1 MQDFEKLGVFYLGR
15 EVGGADAKDRP
26 LVLYNAKDLVTHA
39 VCVGMTGSGKTGLCI
54 GLLEEAALDGVPAV
68 VIDPKGDLANLLLTF
83 PDLKPSDFLPWVN
96 EDDARRKAMTL
107 EQYAEQQ
114 AALWKK
120 GLADWGQ
127 DGERIRRLREAAE
140 FVVYTPGSSAGI
152 PVSILKSFDAPAAS
166 ILEDPDLL
174 RERIT
179 TTVTSLLSLL
189 GIDADPL
196 KSREH
201 ILLCSIL
208 ETLWAQGRNLDMA
221 GLIRAVMEPP
231 VSRVGVF
238 DLEAFFPA
246 KDRHELAMKL
256 NNFLASP
263 AMKSWTEGEPIDLQ
277 RMLYGKGG
285 KPRMAIFSIAHL
297 GDAERMFF
305 VSLLLLQVLG
315 WVRSQSGTTSLR
327 AMLYMDEIFGYLP
340 PVANPPSKAPILTL
354 LKQARAFG
362 FGVVLSTQ
370 NPVDLDYKALSNAG
384 TWLIGRLQTEQDQQR
399 VLDGLEG
406 AAAGA
411 GARFDRRETM
421 KRLAGLKNRTFL
433 MNNVHEDRP
442 VLFESRWAM
451 SYLRGP
457 LTRDQIKKLQPA
469 YTPAAAG
476 EQAEAPAGAAGAGGS
491 GTTGGAEKTGAAK
504 GAGARTAAAKAAAA
518 AGEAADRPVISP
530 SIPQFFV
537 PVRKQA
543 DVEATLVYEAMCLG
557 IAKLY
562 YVDAKAGLSIEQ
574 GVAVAAGVSPEL
586 ARPEW
591 DEAFA
596 MSVRDKDLETVPESD
611 ALYGPVSGPLGDAK
625 SYVAWNRDFQEWL
638 FRSQSLK
645 LFRSPSLELS
655 SKPGESEQDFRIR
668 LSQSGRERRDELLE
682 KIRLRYAPRIAALQE
697 RIRRAEQ
704 ATEREQSQARQQQLQ
719 TAISVGATILGALA
733 GRRSYARST
742 IGRATTAARSAGR
755 VFQQGQ
761 DVQRAMENVAALQ
774 QQLEELEAQ
783 AAYDTDLLRASAD
796 PLTEQLETLEVKPRK
811 TDISVRVLGLGW
823 VPSWRDAK
831 GGTSRAI

>member
-15 EVGGADAKDRP
+15 EVGAADAKDRP
-26 LVLYNAKDLVTHA
+26 LVLYDSKDLVTHA

-96 EDDARRKAMTL
+96 EDDARRKSMTI

-114 AALWKK
+114 AGLWKK
-120 GLADWGQ
+120 GLADWGE

-140 FVVYTPGSSAGI
+140 FVIYTPGSSAGI
-152 PVSILKSFDAPAAS
+152 PVSILKSFDVPAGS

-189 GIDADPL
+189 GVDADPL

-201 ILLCSIL
+201 ILLCAIL
-208 ETLWAQGRNLDMA
+208 ETLWGQGRNLDMA
-221 GLIRAVMEPP
+221 DLIRAVMEPP
-231 VSRVGVF
+231 VTRVGVF
-238 DLEAFFPA
+238 DLESFFPA

-263 AMKSWTEGEPIDLQ
+263 AMKSWTEGEPIDLSN
-277 RMLYGKGG
+277 MLYGKSG

-340 PVANPPSKAPILTL
+340 PVANPPSKGPILTL

-411 GARFDRRETM
+411 GARFDRKETM
-421 KRLAGLKNRTFL
+421 KVLAGLKNRTFL

-469 YTPAAAG
+469 WQPG
-476 EQAEAPAGAAGAGGS
+476 AEAPASAAAG
-491 GTTGGAEKTGAAK
+491 GAPASAR
-504 GAGARTAAAKAAAA
+504 GAGAEAAAKAAAKP
-518 AGEAADRPVISP
+518 AGSEAAERPVISP

-537 PVRKQA
+537 PLQKQA
-543 DVEATLVYEAMCLG
+543 DGDATLVYEAACLG

-562 YVDAKAGLSIEQ
+562 YVDAKAGLSVEQ
-574 GVAVAAGVSPEL
+574 DVAVAAAVSPKL

-591 DEAFA
+591 DDAV
-596 MSVRDKDLETVPESD
+596 SLGVRDKDLDTVPEPD
-611 ALYGPVSGPLGDAK
+611 ALFGTVNGPLAEPK

-645 LFRSPSLELS
+645 LFRSEALDLV

-668 LSQSGRERRDELLE
+668 MQMSGRERRDQL
-682 KIRLRYAPRIAALQE
+682 RDRAGDRYAARIAALQE
-697 RIRRAEQ
+697 RIRRAEA
-704 ATEREQSQARQQQLQ
+704 ATEREQTQARQQQLQ
-719 TAISVGATILGALA
+719 TAISVGATVLGALM
-733 GRRSYARST
+733 GRRVTSRST
-742 IGRATTAARSAGR
+742 LGRATTAFRGAGR
-755 VFQQGQ
+755 MMKEGQ
-761 DVQRAMENVAALQ
+761 DVRLARENVQELQ
-774 QQLEELEAQ
+774 KQLDELQAQ
-783 AAYDTDLLRASAD
+783 ADFDTSLVRGASDALME
-796 PLTEQLETLEVKPRK
+796 PLETVDVKPRK

-823 VPSWRDAK
+823 IPWWRDAR
-831 GGTSRAI
+831 GGTSRAC

>member
-1 MQDFEKLGVFYLGR
+1 MQDFEKLGVFYLGK
-15 EVGGADAKDRP
+15 EVGAAGAKDRP
-26 LVLYNAKDLVTHA
+26 LVLYDSKDLVTHA

-68 VIDPKGDLANLLLTF
+68 IIDPKGDLANLLLTF

-96 EDDARRKAMTL
+96 EDDARKKAMTP

-114 AALWKK
+114 AAMWKK

-127 DGERIRRLREAAE
+127 DGERIRRLRDAAE
-140 FVVYTPGSSAGI
+140 FVIYTPGSSAGI

-179 TTVTSLLSLL
+179 TTVTSLLALL
-189 GIDADPL
+189 GVGADPL

-208 ETLWAQGRNLDMA
+208 ETLWAQGRSLDMA
-221 GLIRAVMEPP
+221 GLIHAVMEPP
-231 VSRVGVF
+231 VSRIGVF

-305 VSLLLLQVLG
+305 VSLLLLQCLG

-327 AMLYMDEIFGYLP
+327 ALLYMDEIYGYLP

-421 KRLAGLKNRTFL
+421 KILAGLKSRTFL

-457 LTRDQIKKLQPA
+457 LTRDQIRKLQPA
-469 YTPAAAG
+469 YKP
-476 EQAEAPAGAAGAGGS
+476 AAGAGE
-491 GTTGGAEKTGAAK
+491 AE
-504 GAGARTAAAKAAAA
+504 AGAPHRPRRPGARFREGWRRGEVGCEGRESGDVRGGRRCIRPPGHLAVDPPVLRATEKSCRRGRDPRLRARVPRHREAVLRRREGGPVGR
-518 AGEAADRPVISP
+518 AGRGGRGRRLPRAGPARLGRGRSRGRPGEGPRDRARARGALRARGRCP
-530 SIPQFFV
+530 
-537 PVRKQA
+537 R
-543 DVEATLVYEAMCLG
+543 
-557 IAKLY
+557 
-562 YVDAKAGLSIEQ
+562 
-574 GVAVAAGVSPEL
+574 
-586 ARPEW
+586 RPE
-591 DEAFA
+591 
-596 MSVRDKDLETVPESD
+596 
-611 ALYGPVSGPLGDAK
+611 
-625 SYVAWNRDFQEWL
+625 
-638 FRSQSLK
+638 
-645 LFRSPSLELS
+645 EL
-655 SKPGESEQDFRIR
+655 
-668 LSQSGRERRDELLE
+668 RRVE
-682 KIRLRYAPRIAALQE
+682 P
-697 RIRRAEQ
+697 
-704 ATEREQSQARQQQLQ
+704 
-719 TAISVGATILGALA
+719 
-733 GRRSYARST
+733 
-742 IGRATTAARSAGR
+742 
-755 VFQQGQ
+755 
-761 DVQRAMENVAALQ
+761 
-774 QQLEELEAQ
+774 
-783 AAYDTDLLRASAD
+783 
-796 PLTEQLETLEVKPRK
+796 
-811 TDISVRVLGLGW
+811 
-823 VPSWRDAK
+823 
-831 GGTSRAI
+831 

>member
-15 EVGGADAKDRP
+15 ELGAADAKDRP
-26 LVLYNAKDLVTHA
+26 LLLYDSKDLVTHA

-54 GLLEEAALDGVPAV
+54 DLLEEAALDGVPAV

-96 EDDARRKAMTL
+96 EDDARKKSMTP

-127 DGERIRRLREAAE
+127 DGERIRRLRDAAE
-140 FVVYTPGSSAGI
+140 FVIYTPGSSAGI
-152 PVSILKSFDAPAAS
+152 PVSIMKSFDAPAPS
-166 ILEDPDLL
+166 VLEDPDLL

-189 GIDADPL
+189 GIGADPL

-208 ETLWAQGRNLDMA
+208 ETLWAQGRSLDMA

-263 AMKSWTEGEPIDLQ
+263 AMKSWTEGEPIDLAK
-277 RMLYGKGG
+277 MLYGKGG

-327 AMLYMDEIFGYLP
+327 ALLYMDEIFGYLP

-421 KRLAGLKNRTFL
+421 KILAGLKNRTFL

-457 LTRDQIKKLQPA
+457 LTRDQIRKLQPA
-469 YTPAAAG
+469 YRPVASGVTEEASAAAAQTAKSAAARPAAG
-476 EQAEAPAGAAGAGGS
+476 
-491 GTTGGAEKTGAAK
+491 
-504 GAGARTAAAKAAAA
+504 AAKAAAAKAA

-530 SIPQFFV
+530 SIPQFFL
-537 PVRKQA
+537 PPKKPA
-543 DVEATLVYEAMCLG
+543 AEGATLVYEAMCLG

-562 YVDAKAGLSIEQ
+562 YVDARAGLSVEQ
-574 GVAVAAGVSPEL
+574 DVAVAAGVSPEL

-591 DEAFA
+591 DEAVPA
-596 MSVRDKDLETVPESD
+596 KVREKDLETVPESD
-611 ALYGPVSGPLGDAK
+611 ALFGPVGGALGDPK

-638 FRSQSLK
+638 YRSQGLK
-645 LFRSPSLELS
+645 LYRSPSLDLA

-682 KIRLRYAPRIAALQE
+682 KIRGRYAPRITALQE

-704 ATEREQSQARQQQLQ
+704 ATEREQAQAQQQKLQ
-719 TAISVGATILGALA
+719 TAISVGTTILGALV
-733 GRRSYARST
+733 GRRGYSGA
-742 IGRATTAARSAGR
+742 ATAARSAGR
-755 VFQQGQ
+755 IMKEGQ
-761 DVQRAMENVAALQ
+761 DVQRARENVQALQ
-774 QQLEELEAQ
+774 KQLEELEAQ
-783 AAYDTDLLRASAD
+783 AGYDADLLRSSTD
-796 PLTEQLETLEVKPRK
+796 PLTEPLETLEVKPRK
-811 TDISVRVLGLGW
+811 TDVSVRVLGLGW
-823 VPSWRDAK
+823 VPWWRDDK
-831 GGTSRAI
+831 GGTTKAF

>member
-15 EVGGADAKDRP
+15 EIGAADAKDRP
-26 LVLYNAKDLVTHA
+26 LVLYDSKDLVTHA

-83 PDLKPSDFLPWVN
+83 PDLKPSDFLPWIN
-96 EDDARRKAMTL
+96 EDDARKKAMTP
-107 EQYAEQQ
+107 EQYAGEQ

-127 DGERIRRLREAAE
+127 DGERIRRLRDAAE
-140 FVVYTPGSSAGI
+140 FVIYTPGSSAGI
-152 PVSILKSFDAPAAS
+152 PVSILRSFDAPAAS

-189 GIDADPL
+189 GIGADPL
-196 KSREH
+196 KNREH

-208 ETLWAQGRNLDMA
+208 EMLWGQGRSLDMA

-305 VSLLLLQVLG
+305 VSLLLLQCLG

-327 AMLYMDEIFGYLP
+327 ALLYMDEIFGYLP

-411 GARFDRRETM
+411 GARFDRRESM
-421 KRLAGLKNRTFL
+421 KILAGLKSRTFL

-457 LTRDQIKKLQPA
+457 LTRDQIKRLQPA
-469 YTPAAAG
+469 YKPAAGVGEAAAG
-476 EQAEAPAGAAGAGGS
+476 AAAPSTKAGSLA
-491 GTTGGAEKTGAAK
+491 TGD
-504 GAGARTAAAKAAAA
+504 AAAKAGTAKVA

-537 PVRKQA
+537 PARKSA
-543 DVEATLVYEAMCLG
+543 DGGETLVYEAVCLG

-562 YVDAKAGLSIEQ
+562 YVDAKAGLSAEQ
-574 GVAVAAGVSPEL
+574 DVSVAAGISPEL

-591 DEAFA
+591 DEAVPA
-596 MSVRDKDLETVPESD
+596 KVREKDLETVPEPD
-611 ALYGPVSGPLGDAK
+611 ALFGPVGGALGDPK
-625 SYVAWNRDFQEWL
+625 SYVTWNRDFQEWL
-638 FRSQSLK
+638 FRSQALK
-645 LFRSPSLELS
+645 LYRSPSLDLA

-668 LSQSGRERRDELLE
+668 LQVSGRERRDELLE
-682 KIRLRYAPRIAALQE
+682 KIRSRYAARIASLQE

-704 ATEREQSQARQQQLQ
+704 ATEREQAQAQQQKLQ
-719 TAISVGATILGALA
+719 TAISVGATLLGALA
-733 GRRSYARST
+733 GRRSYRRST
-742 IGRATTAARSAGR
+742 FGRAATAARGAGR
-755 VFQQGQ
+755 IMKEGQ
-761 DVQRAMENVAALQ
+761 DVERAQENVMALQ
-774 QQLEELEAQ
+774 KQLDELEAQ
-783 AAYDTDLLRASAD
+783 ATYDTDLLRASAD
-796 PLTEQLETLEVKPRK
+796 PLTEQLETVEVKPRK

-823 VPSWRDAK
+823 VPWWRDDK
-831 GGTSRAI
+831 GGTTRAF

>member
-15 EVGGADAKDRP
+15 EVGATDAKDRP
-26 LVLYNAKDLVTHA
+26 LVLYDAKDLVTHA

-83 PDLKPSDFLPWVN
+83 PDLTPSDFLPWVN
-96 EDDARRKAMTL
+96 EDDARKKGMTV

-114 AALWKK
+114 AGLWKK

-127 DGERIRRLREAAE
+127 DGERIRRLRDAAE
-140 FVVYTPGSSAGI
+140 FVIYTPGSSAGI
-152 PVSILKSFDAPAAS
+152 PVSILKSFDAPVGS

-174 RERIT
+174 RERIA
-179 TTVTSLLSLL
+179 TTVTSLLDLL

-201 ILLCSIL
+201 ILLCAIL
-208 ETLWAQGRNLDMA
+208 ETLWTQGRSLDLA

-277 RMLYGKGG
+277 RMLYGTGG

-297 GDAERMFF
+297 SDAERMFF

-327 AMLYMDEIFGYLP
+327 ALLYMDEIFGYLP
-340 PVANPPSKAPILTL
+340 PVANPPSKGPILTL

-411 GARFDRRETM
+411 GARFDRKETM
-421 KRLAGLKNRTFL
+421 KILAGLKNRTFL

-457 LTRDQIKKLQPA
+457 LTRDQIRKLQSAWRPD
-469 YTPAAAG
+469 
-476 EQAEAPAGAAGAGGS
+476 AEAPEAEAGGAPAA
-491 GTTGGAEKTGAAK
+491 TNGAEVKVAAK
-504 GAGARTAAAKAAAA
+504 LVGAKGSAKPAG
-518 AGEAADRPVISP
+518 GEAADRPVISP
-530 SIPQFFV
+530 AIPQFFV
-537 PVRKQA
+537 PVRKPA
-543 DVEATLVYEAMCLG
+543 DGVATLVYDAACLG

-562 YVDAKAGLSIEQ
+562 YVDAKAGVSVVQ
-574 GVAVAAGVSPEL
+574 DVAVAAGVSTEL
-586 ARPEW
+586 GRPEW
-591 DEAFA
+591 DEAA
-596 MSVRDKDLETVPESD
+596 PLDVRDRDLDTVPEPD
-611 ALYGPVSGPLGDAK
+611 ALFGPLGAALGDPK

-638 FRSQSLK
+638 YRSQSLK
-645 LFRSPSLELS
+645 LFRSPSLDLA

-668 LSQSGRERRDELLE
+668 LQVSGRERRDQLLE
-682 KIRLRYAPRIAALQE
+682 KIRSRYAPRIASLQE

-704 ATEREQSQARQQQLQ
+704 VSEREQAQARQQQLQ

-733 GRRSYARST
+733 GRRSYTRST
-742 IGRATTAARSAGR
+742 IGRATTAARGAGR
-755 VFQQGQ
+755 IFKEGQ
-761 DVQRAMENVAALQ
+761 DVQRAQENIMALQ
-774 QQLEELEAQ
+774 KQLEELEAK
-783 AAYDTDLLRASAD
+783 ANYDTDLLRGSAD
-796 PLTEQLETLEVKPRK
+796 PLTEKLETVEVKPRK

-823 VPSWRDAK
+823 VPWWRDEK
-831 GGTSRAI
+831 GGTSRAS

>member
-15 EVGGADAKDRP
+15 EIGAADAKDRP
-26 LVLYNAKDLVTHA
+26 LVLYDAKDLVTHA

-96 EDDARRKAMTL
+96 EDDARRKGMTL

-114 AALWKK
+114 AATWKK

-127 DGERIRRLREAAE
+127 DGERIRRLRDTAE
-140 FVVYTPGSSAGI
+140 FVIYTPGSSAGI
-152 PVSILKSFDAPAAS
+152 PVSILRSFDAPAAS

-189 GIDADPL
+189 GIGADPL

-208 ETLWAQGRNLDMA
+208 ELLWAQGRGLDMA

-231 VSRVGVF
+231 LSRVGVF

-246 KDRHELAMKL
+246 KERHELAMKL

-277 RMLYGKGG
+277 HMLYGKGG
-285 KPRMAIFSIAHL
+285 RPRMAIFSIAHL

-305 VSLLLLQVLG
+305 VSLLLLHVLG
-315 WVRSQSGTTSLR
+315 WVRSQSGTTTLR
-327 AMLYMDEIFGYLP
+327 ALLYMDEIFGYLP
-340 PVANPPSKAPILTL
+340 PVANPPSKAPLLTL

-362 FGVVLSTQ
+362 FGVVLATQ

-421 KRLAGLKNRTFL
+421 KVLAGLKNRTFL

-442 VLFESRWAM
+442 VLFETRWAM

-457 LTRDQIKKLQPA
+457 LTRDQIRKLQPA
-469 YTPAAAG
+469 REPAAAG
-476 EQAEAPAGAAGAGGS
+476 EATEASTAAAAKPAAGASTAGGVKA
-491 GTTGGAEKTGAAK
+491 GGA
-504 GAGARTAAAKAAAA
+504 
-518 AGEAADRPVISP
+518 AADRPVISP

-537 PVRKQA
+537 PVRKPA
-543 DVEATLVYEAMCLG
+543 GGDATLVYEAVCLG

-562 YVDAKAGLSIEQ
+562 YVDARAGLSVEQ
-574 GVAVAAGVSPEL
+574 DVAVAGAISPEL

-591 DEAFA
+591 DEAA
-596 MSVRDKDLETVPESD
+596 PASVREKDLETVPESD
-611 ALYGPVSGPLGDAK
+611 ALFGRVGGALGDPK

-638 FRSQSLK
+638 YRSQSLK
-645 LFRSPSLELS
+645 LLRSPSLDLA

-668 LSQSGRERRDELLE
+668 LSQSGRERRDELLG
-682 KIRLRYAPRIAALQE
+682 KIRGRYAARIASLQE

-704 ATEREQSQARQQQLQ
+704 ATEREQAQAQQQKLQ
-719 TAISVGATILGALA
+719 TAISVGTTILGALV
-733 GRRSYARST
+733 GRRGYSGA
-742 IGRATTAARSAGR
+742 ATAARSAGR
-755 VFQQGQ
+755 IMKEGQ
-761 DVQRAMENVAALQ
+761 DVQRARENVAALR

-783 AAYDTDLLRASAD
+783 ATFDADLLLKAAD
-796 PLTEQLETLEVKPRK
+796 PLSEQLETLEVKPRK

-823 VPSWRDAK
+823 VPWWRDGT
-831 GGTSRAI
+831 GGTTKAF